1 MNLSQYV
8 LLSEKSFQ
16 TVLITTIKEEI
27 FKFNIRKWL
36 TLDKQM
42 TKISAVHN

>member
-27 FKFNIRKWL
+27 FKFKFSNSIFGNGL
-36 TLDKQM
+36 
-42 TKISAVHN
+42 H